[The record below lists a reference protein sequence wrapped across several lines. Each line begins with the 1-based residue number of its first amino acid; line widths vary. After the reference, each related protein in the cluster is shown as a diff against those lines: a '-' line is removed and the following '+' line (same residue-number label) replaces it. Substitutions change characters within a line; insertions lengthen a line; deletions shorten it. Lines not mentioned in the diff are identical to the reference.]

1 MPLGVGKHYGKKRQ
15 TFAKGPWRRP
25 KFIPLAK
32 WHEMNS
38 CGPAM
43 NASCFHPPYYHF
55 TSSGQAAFH
64 CSGCCDP
71 YPDRRV
77 EKPEL
82 CGSVLLR
89 EEKWVVLASDK
100 MMNNHNISVTSH
112 ILWIFHIPRFQLLQV
127 IPNLTALQSPFL
139 AHSCVGAWLFMTMP
153 SLTNVAPPLVDCGSI
168 PSVTAK
174 RKHRC
179 NVSFSPAHPMEWLVH
194 SCEYCQNTAI
204 STFRIIIGTKI
215 RPATN
220 SAWLTVPHA
229 FPTFDDRAA
238 QAAQN
243 QATKI
248 TFVLPRVEEQ
258 ASSVQE
264 IQWYIPLHCWIR
276 GILLVAPYSSLR
288 NWAVQYKSQT
298 LISSKSP
305 VWR

>member
-1 MPLGVGKHYGKKRQ
+1 MLWSISWQKGGKTRTLRLSASQRGEVSRLGIWQ
-15 TFAKGPWRRP
+15 DD
-25 KFIPLAK
+25 
-32 WHEMNS
+32 EQ
-38 CGPAM
+38 
-43 NASCFHPPYYHF
+43 PPY
-55 TSSGQAAFH
+55 Q
-64 CSGCCDP
+64 
-71 YPDRRV
+71 R
-77 EKPEL
+77 
-82 CGSVLLR
+82 
-89 EEKWVVLASDK
+89 
-100 MMNNHNISVTSH
+100 NISYPMN
-112 ILWIFHIPRFQLLQV
+112 IPYAQISIIAGHFK
-127 IPNLTALQSPFL
+127 LTALQSPSV
-139 AHSCVGAWLFMTMP
+139 AHSCVAAWLFMTMP
-153 SLTNVAPPLVDCGSI
+153 SLTNVAPPLVDRGNI

-174 RKHRC
+174 RKID
-179 NVSFSPAHPMEWLVH
+179 VSFSPAHPMEWLVH
-194 SCEYCQNTAI
+194 SCEYYQNTAL
-204 STFRIIIGTKI
+204 STFRIIIGPKI

-258 ASSVQE
+258 VSSVQE

-288 NWAVQYKSQT
+288 NWVVQYKSQT